1 MGLIEAFEASI
12 IGLLLA
18 FVIGQVTV
26 SLFPDLST
34 TFNNTTVFGATG
46 AIALGLLVFLPL
58 IFIVVVILRMIR
70 EAREGREDIQRAV
83 R

>member
-46 AIALGLLVFLPL
+46 AVTLGLLVFLPL

-70 EAREGREDIQRAV
+70 EAREGKEDIQRAI

>member
-46 AIALGLLVFLPL
+46 AVTLGLLVFLPL
-58 IFIVVVILRMIR
+58 IFVVVVILRMIR
-70 EAREGREDIQRAV
+70 NAREGKEEVRRTIQ
-83 R
+83 

>member
-46 AIALGLLVFLPL
+46 AVTLGLLVFLPL
-58 IFIVVVILRMIR
+58 IFVVVVILRMIR
-70 EAREGREDIQRAV
+70 DAREGKEEIRRSIQ
-83 R
+83 

>member
-18 FVIGQVTV
+18 FVIGEVTV
-26 SLFPDLST
+26 SLFPDLNT
-34 TFNNTTVFGATG
+34 TFSNTTVFGTTG
-46 AIALGLLVFLPL
+46 AATLGLIVFLPL

-70 EAREGREDIQRAV
+70 DAREGKEEIRRTIQ
-83 R
+83 

>member
-18 FVIGQVTV
+18 FVLGQITV
-26 SLFPDLST
+26 SLFPDLDA
-34 TFNNTTVFGATG
+34 TFSNTTVFGATG
-46 AIALGLLVFLPL
+46 AVTLGLLVFLPL
-58 IFIVVVILRMIR
+58 IFVVVVILRMIR
-70 EAREGREDIQRAV
+70 DGREAKEEIGRTV

>member
-1 MGLIEAFEASI
+1 MGLIEAFEDAI

-18 FVIGQVTV
+18 FVIGQITV

-46 AIALGLLVFLPL
+46 AVTLGLLVFLAL
-58 IFIVVVILRMIR
+58 IFVVVVILRMIR
-70 EAREGREDIQRAV
+70 NAREGEQEVRRAI